1 MDTQSI
7 VSSGEEDEDAFIA
20 EDPVDVFS
28 AGDESESNEKLLGEI
43 ARLQGEIAD
52 NDLHAFNE
60 AKAIGEQRGWS
71 DVLISAFAD
80 ILLKEEAAFDIS
92 AKKKTL
98 DYLMLFVEEVAD
110 EPVEEEV
117 VPAPAPVEEVAPEV
131 VEQPVVTEAPVQEPA
146 EAPYIPVF

>member
-1 MDTQSI
+1 MLKVNS
-7 VSSGEEDEDAFIA
+7 
-20 EDPVDVFS
+20 
-28 AGDESESNEKLLGEI
+28 EKLLGEI

-117 VPAPAPVEEVAPEV
+117 VPAPALVEEVAPEV

>member
-1 MDTQSI
+1 MLKVNS
-7 VSSGEEDEDAFIA
+7 
-20 EDPVDVFS
+20 
-28 AGDESESNEKLLGEI
+28 EKLLGEI

-98 DYLMLFVEEVAD
+98 DYLMLFVEE
-110 EPVEEEV
+110 PVEEEV

-131 VEQPVVTEAPVQEPA
+131 VDQPVVTEAPVQEPA

>member
-1 MDTQSI
+1 MLKVNS
-7 VSSGEEDEDAFIA
+7 
-20 EDPVDVFS
+20 
-28 AGDESESNEKLLGEI
+28 EKLLGEI

-110 EPVEEEV
+110 EPVEEEG

>member
-1 MDTQSI
+1 MLKVNS
-7 VSSGEEDEDAFIA
+7 
-20 EDPVDVFS
+20 
-28 AGDESESNEKLLGEI
+28 EKLLGEI

-117 VPAPAPVEEVAPEV
+117 VPAPAPVEEVAPEA

>member
-1 MDTQSI
+1 MLKVNS
-7 VSSGEEDEDAFIA
+7 
-20 EDPVDVFS
+20 
-28 AGDESESNEKLLGEI
+28 EKLLGEI

-131 VEQPVVTEAPVQEPA
+131 VEQPVVFEVESRHQSASGAIWMKSMRVSGRPCGRRAGIRT
-146 EAPYIPVF
+146 

>member
-1 MDTQSI
+1 MLK
-7 VSSGEEDEDAFIA
+7 VN
-20 EDPVDVFS
+20 
-28 AGDESESNEKLLGEI
+28 SEKFLGEI

-98 DYLMLFVEEVAD
+98 DYLMLFVEDVAD

-117 VPAPAPVEEVAPEV
+117 VPAPAPAEEVAPEV

>member
-1 MDTQSI
+1 MLKVNS
-7 VSSGEEDEDAFIA
+7 
-20 EDPVDVFS
+20 
-28 AGDESESNEKLLGEI
+28 EKLLGEI

-146 EAPYIPVF
+146 EAPYIPVL

>member
-1 MDTQSI
+1 MLKVNS
-7 VSSGEEDEDAFIA
+7 
-20 EDPVDVFS
+20 
-28 AGDESESNEKLLGEI
+28 EKLLGEI

-146 EAPYIPVF
+146 EAPYIPAF

>member
-1 MDTQSI
+1 MLKVNS
-7 VSSGEEDEDAFIA
+7 
-20 EDPVDVFS
+20 
-28 AGDESESNEKLLGEI
+28 EKLLGEI

-117 VPAPAPVEEVAPEV
+117 VPAPAPAEEVAPEV

>member
-1 MDTQSI
+1 MLKVNS
-7 VSSGEEDEDAFIA
+7 
-20 EDPVDVFS
+20 
-28 AGDESESNEKLLGEI
+28 EKLLGEI

-110 EPVEEEV
+110 EPLEEEV
-117 VPAPAPVEEVAPEV
+117 VPAPAPVEEVAPEA

>member
-1 MDTQSI
+1 MLKVNS
-7 VSSGEEDEDAFIA
+7 
-20 EDPVDVFS
+20 
-28 AGDESESNEKLLGEI
+28 EKLLGEI

-110 EPVEEEV
+110 EPVDEEV

>member
-1 MDTQSI
+1 MLK
-7 VSSGEEDEDAFIA
+7 VN
-20 EDPVDVFS
+20 
-28 AGDESESNEKLLGEI
+28 SEKFLGEI

-98 DYLMLFVEEVAD
+98 DYLMLFVEDVAD

-117 VPAPAPVEEVAPEV
+117 VPAPAPAEEVAPEV
-131 VEQPVVTEAPVQEPA
+131 VEQPVVAEAPVQEPA

>member
-1 MDTQSI
+1 MLKVNS
-7 VSSGEEDEDAFIA
+7 
-20 EDPVDVFS
+20 
-28 AGDESESNEKLLGEI
+28 EKLLGEI

-80 ILLKEEAAFDIS
+80 ILLKEEAAFNIS

-117 VPAPAPVEEVAPEV
+117 VPAPAPVEEVAPEA

>member
-1 MDTQSI
+1 MLKVNS
-7 VSSGEEDEDAFIA
+7 
-20 EDPVDVFS
+20 
-28 AGDESESNEKLLGEI
+28 EKLLGEI

-117 VPAPAPVEEVAPEV
+117 VPAPAPVEEVAPEA
-131 VEQPVVTEAPVQEPA
+131 VEQPVVTETPVQEPA

>member
-1 MDTQSI
+1 MLKVNS
-7 VSSGEEDEDAFIA
+7 
-20 EDPVDVFS
+20 
-28 AGDESESNEKLLGEI
+28 EKLLGEI

-146 EAPYIPVF
+146 EASYIPVF

>member
-1 MDTQSI
+1 MLKVNS
-7 VSSGEEDEDAFIA
+7 
-20 EDPVDVFS
+20 
-28 AGDESESNEKLLGEI
+28 EKLLGEI

-80 ILLKEEAAFDIS
+80 ILLNEEAAFDIS

>member
-1 MDTQSI
+1 MLKVNS
-7 VSSGEEDEDAFIA
+7 
-20 EDPVDVFS
+20 
-28 AGDESESNEKLLGEI
+28 EKLLGEI

-117 VPAPAPVEEVAPEV
+117 VPAPSPVEEVAPEV

>member
-1 MDTQSI
+1 MLKVNS
-7 VSSGEEDEDAFIA
+7 
-20 EDPVDVFS
+20 
-28 AGDESESNEKLLGEI
+28 EKLLGEI

-117 VPAPAPVEEVAPEV
+117 VPAPAPAEEVAPEV
-131 VEQPVVTEAPVQEPA
+131 VEQPAVTEAPVQEPA

>member
-1 MDTQSI
+1 MLKVNS
-7 VSSGEEDEDAFIA
+7 
-20 EDPVDVFS
+20 
-28 AGDESESNEKLLGEI
+28 EKLLGEI

-92 AKKKTL
+92 AKNKTL

>member
-1 MDTQSI
+1 MLKVNS
-7 VSSGEEDEDAFIA
+7 
-20 EDPVDVFS
+20 
-28 AGDESESNEKLLGEI
+28 EKLLGEI

-146 EAPYIPVF
+146 EATYIPVF

>member
-1 MDTQSI
+1 MLKVNS
-7 VSSGEEDEDAFIA
+7 
-20 EDPVDVFS
+20 
-28 AGDESESNEKLLGEI
+28 EKLLGEI

-98 DYLMLFVEEVAD
+98 DYLVLFVEEVAD

>member
-1 MDTQSI
+1 MLKVNS
-7 VSSGEEDEDAFIA
+7 
-20 EDPVDVFS
+20 
-28 AGDESESNEKLLGEI
+28 EKLLGEI

-110 EPVEEEV
+110 EPAEEEV
-117 VPAPAPVEEVAPEV
+117 VPAPAPVEEVAPEA

>member
-1 MDTQSI
+1 MLKVNSD
-7 VSSGEEDEDAFIA
+7 
-20 EDPVDVFS
+20 
-28 AGDESESNEKLLGEI
+28 KLLGEI

>member
-1 MDTQSI
+1 MLKVNS
-7 VSSGEEDEDAFIA
+7 
-20 EDPVDVFS
+20 
-28 AGDESESNEKLLGEI
+28 EKLLGEI

-110 EPVEEEV
+110 EPAEEEV

>member
-1 MDTQSI
+1 MLKVNS
-7 VSSGEEDEDAFIA
+7 
-20 EDPVDVFS
+20 
-28 AGDESESNEKLLGEI
+28 EKLLGEI

-52 NDLHAFNE
+52 NNLHAFNE

-117 VPAPAPVEEVAPEV
+117 VPAPAPVEEVAPEAI
-131 VEQPVVTEAPVQEPA
+131 EQPVVTEAPVQEPA

>member
-1 MDTQSI
+1 MLKVNS
-7 VSSGEEDEDAFIA
+7 
-20 EDPVDVFS
+20 
-28 AGDESESNEKLLGEI
+28 EKLLGEI
-43 ARLQGEIAD
+43 ARLQGELAD
-52 NDLHAFNE
+52 NNLHAFNE

-117 VPAPAPVEEVAPEV
+117 VPAPAPAEEVAPEV
-131 VEQPVVTEAPVQEPA
+131 VEQPAVTEAPVQEPA

>member
-1 MDTQSI
+1 MLKVNS
-7 VSSGEEDEDAFIA
+7 
-20 EDPVDVFS
+20 
-28 AGDESESNEKLLGEI
+28 EKLLGEI

-117 VPAPAPVEEVAPEV
+117 APAPTPVEEVAPEV

>member
-1 MDTQSI
+1 MLKVNS
-7 VSSGEEDEDAFIA
+7 
-20 EDPVDVFS
+20 
-28 AGDESESNEKLLGEI
+28 EKLLGEI

-52 NDLHAFNE
+52 NNLHAFNE

-117 VPAPAPVEEVAPEV
+117 VPAPAPAEEVAPEV
-131 VEQPVVTEAPVQEPA
+131 VEQPAVTEAPVQEPA

>member
-1 MDTQSI
+1 MLKVNS
-7 VSSGEEDEDAFIA
+7 
-20 EDPVDVFS
+20 
-28 AGDESESNEKLLGEI
+28 EKLLGEI

-71 DVLISAFAD
+71 DVLIGAFAD

-117 VPAPAPVEEVAPEV
+117 VPAPAPAEEVAPEV
-131 VEQPVVTEAPVQEPA
+131 VEQPVVAEAPAQEPA

>member
-1 MDTQSI
+1 MLKVNS
-7 VSSGEEDEDAFIA
+7 
-20 EDPVDVFS
+20 
-28 AGDESESNEKLLGEI
+28 EKLLGEI

-110 EPVEEEV
+110 EPAEEEV
-117 VPAPAPVEEVAPEV
+117 VPAPAAVEEVAPEV

-146 EAPYIPVF
+146 EATYIPVF

>member
-1 MDTQSI
+1 MLKVNS
-7 VSSGEEDEDAFIA
+7 
-20 EDPVDVFS
+20 
-28 AGDESESNEKLLGEI
+28 EKLLGEI

-52 NDLHAFNE
+52 NDVRAFNE

-98 DYLMLFVEEVAD
+98 DYFMLFVEEVAD

-131 VEQPVVTEAPVQEPA
+131 VEQPAVTEAPVQEPA

>member
-1 MDTQSI
+1 MLKVNS
-7 VSSGEEDEDAFIA
+7 
-20 EDPVDVFS
+20 
-28 AGDESESNEKLLGEI
+28 EKLLGEI

-117 VPAPAPVEEVAPEV
+117 VPAPAPVEEIAPEV

>member
-1 MDTQSI
+1 MLKVNS
-7 VSSGEEDEDAFIA
+7 
-20 EDPVDVFS
+20 
-28 AGDESESNEKLLGEI
+28 EKLLGEI

-52 NDLHAFNE
+52 KNFHAFNE
-60 AKAIGEQRGWS
+60 AKATGEQRGWS

>member
-1 MDTQSI
+1 MLKVNS
-7 VSSGEEDEDAFIA
+7 
-20 EDPVDVFS
+20 
-28 AGDESESNEKLLGEI
+28 EKLLGEI

-98 DYLMLFVEEVAD
+98 DYLMLFVEEVAN
-110 EPVEEEV
+110 EPTEEEV

>member
-1 MDTQSI
+1 MLKVNS
-7 VSSGEEDEDAFIA
+7 
-20 EDPVDVFS
+20 
-28 AGDESESNEKLLGEI
+28 EKLLGEI

-71 DVLISAFAD
+71 DVLIGAFAD

-98 DYLMLFVEEVAD
+98 DYLMLFVEDVAD

-131 VEQPVVTEAPVQEPA
+131 VEQPVVAEAPVQEPA

>member
-1 MDTQSI
+1 MLKVNS
-7 VSSGEEDEDAFIA
+7 
-20 EDPVDVFS
+20 
-28 AGDESESNEKLLGEI
+28 EKLLGEI

-60 AKAIGEQRGWS
+60 AKSIGEQRGWS

-117 VPAPAPVEEVAPEV
+117 VPAPAPAEEVAPEV
-131 VEQPVVTEAPVQEPA
+131 VEQPAVTEAPVQEPA

>member
-1 MDTQSI
+1 MLKVNS
-7 VSSGEEDEDAFIA
+7 
-20 EDPVDVFS
+20 
-28 AGDESESNEKLLGEI
+28 EKLLSEI

-117 VPAPAPVEEVAPEV
+117 VSAPAPVEEVAPEV

>member
-1 MDTQSI
+1 MLKVNS
-7 VSSGEEDEDAFIA
+7 
-20 EDPVDVFS
+20 
-28 AGDESESNEKLLGEI
+28 EKLLGEI

-131 VEQPVVTEAPVQEPA
+131 VEQPAVTEAPVQEPA

>member
-1 MDTQSI
+1 MLKVNS
-7 VSSGEEDEDAFIA
+7 
-20 EDPVDVFS
+20 
-28 AGDESESNEKLLGEI
+28 EKLLGEI

-117 VPAPAPVEEVAPEV
+117 VPAPASVEEVAPEV

>member
-1 MDTQSI
+1 MLKVNS
-7 VSSGEEDEDAFIA
+7 
-20 EDPVDVFS
+20 
-28 AGDESESNEKLLGEI
+28 EKLLGEI

-80 ILLKEEAAFDIS
+80 ILLKEEVAFDIS

-131 VEQPVVTEAPVQEPA
+131 VEQPAVTEAPVQEPA